1 MIILIMDD
9 CYYDN
14 TYAHRSLVPLAKKGK
29 VKAVDALPSGLER
42 TVSGQKVGVDV
53 QVLWIRQA
61 LVLNTL
67 TT

>member
-9 CYYDN
+9 YYDN

-53 QVLWIRQA
+53 QVLWIR
-61 LVLNTL
+61 
-67 TT
+67 